1 MTLLDL
7 LRLIR
12 HHAKLVIVLPI
23 VCALVAALVCVLMP
37 ATYEAKATLITNG
50 DIALAGGYAQNEA
63 ATYSQNGI
71 EVSAKT
77 DTSSKSVTIT
87 AEGGDYGGTIAAANA
102 TVLAA
107 AEDCRAAS
115 DKAAVSVSEATLAQS
130 SSPSIPKMA
139 LVALLAGLFLA
150 VCIVVIIDMMKTPI
164 KSKEDIEE
172 ASGLPVLGTIP
183 NRDRGERLIANIRFL
198 DDEKPSTIAVVPIG
212 LTGATTTCAELAS
225 AFERAGYAVSRT
237 KGSAHAQGLGVKVLP
252 NVLSIIECPSLIEGM
267 GAAYIAHEA
276 DLTILCAHEWN
287 DSRTALSQVTEEL
300 KFAKANVGGVVL
312 LTSRYSDKD
321 SF

>member
-7 LRLIR
+7 LKLVR
-12 HHAKLVIVLPI
+12 HYLKLVIALPI
-23 VCALVAALVCVLMP
+23 ACAVVAALVCALMP

-50 DIALAGGYAQNEA
+50 DVALAGGYAQNNA
-63 ATYSQNGI
+63 STFSQNGI

-87 AEGGDYGGTIAAANA
+87 AEGGDYGGCIAAVNA

-107 AEDCRAAS
+107 ADDCRAAS
-115 DKAAVSVSEATLAQS
+115 DKAAVNVSEATSAQS

-139 LVALLAGLFLA
+139 LVALLAGLFVA
-150 VCIVVIIDMMKTPI
+150 ICIVVIIDMVKTPI
-164 KSKEDIEE
+164 KSKSDIEE
-172 ASGLPVLGTIP
+172 TSEFPVLGIIP
-183 NRDRGERLIANIRFL
+183 SRDRGERLIANIRFL
-198 DDEKPSTIAVVPIG
+198 GDAKPSTIAVVPVG

-237 KGSAHAQGLGVKVLP
+237 KGSAHAQSLGVKVLP
-252 NVLSIIECPSLIEGM
+252 GVLSIIECPSLSEGM

-276 DLTILCAHEWN
+276 DLTILCAREWS
-287 DSRTALSQVTEEL
+287 DSRATLAQVVEEL
-300 KFAKANVGGVVL
+300 KFAKANVGGAVFL
-312 LTSRYSDKD
+312 ADLDSDED